1 MILQNLE
8 FSFIEPFLFGAFGT
22 EIFLTTAIML
32 LLVWILIFQNRKG
45 LGYLT
50 MSSSTVWIATL
61 ILLLAL
67 YITAKSSFVSYHWYP
82 LNGTLALDPFSYT
95 IRIII
100 LGLGILFFC
109 VSSHYMKNS
118 FSGVNEFCC
127 LILLAILSLVVL
139 VSVNDFICLFLCI
152 ELQGLSFYVLA
163 CFRKNSDYSIE
174 AGIKYFITGAIASCF
189 MLFGIS
195 LIYGISGSINF
206 LELKQLFSSFG
217 QPSISEAFS
226 GAHTPFVGLNL
237 GLAFLFSAL
246 LFKLGAAPF
255 HFWVADVYEGAPS
268 NVTAFFVLVPKIALI
283 AIIIRLLFDVFEPV
297 SYIWQPILLQCATL
311 SVIIGTFGAIYQ
323 RRIKRLL
330 AYSTI
335 GHNGF
340 LILALTSPYQQSVE
354 AMIVYVVVYVLTSA
368 CIFVFVLNVRER
380 GCLNENP
387 TFYEA
392 CGVIKTNPLIGLSL
406 SLPLFSLAGI
416 PPLVGFVAKYQI
428 FAAAIQQGFIIIP
441 TVLII
446 TSVIGCF
453 YYIRLTKVN
462 FFEHGH
468 FVWNDSLN
476 RTSSILLGFCCVSL
490 FLLTFLPNFFIIF
503 S

>member
-1 MILQNLE
+1 MVLQNLE
-8 FSFIEPFLFGAFGT
+8 FSYIEPFLLAAFGS
-22 EIFLTTAIML
+22 EIFLTTSLML
-32 LLVWILIFQNRKG
+32 LLVWVLISQNRKG
-45 LGYLT
+45 LGFLT
-50 MSSSTVWIATL
+50 FSSSTIWTSTL
-61 ILLLAL
+61 ILTLTL
-67 YITAKSSFVSYHWYP
+67 YIASSSSFVSYHWYP
-82 LNGTLALDPFSYT
+82 LNGTLSIDPFSYT
-95 IRIII
+95 IRIAI
-100 LGLGILFFC
+100 LSIGILFFC

-127 LILLAILSLVVL
+127 LILLSILSLIIL
-139 VSVNDFICLFLCI
+139 VCVNDFICLFLCI
-152 ELQGLSFYVLA
+152 ELQGLSFYVLS

-206 LELKQLFSSFG
+206 LELKQIFSSLP
-217 QPSISEAFS
+217 QPSLSEAFS
-226 GAHTPFVGLNL
+226 GSYTPFVGLNL

-268 NVTAFFVLVPKIALI
+268 NVTAFFVLVPKIAI
-283 AIIIRLLFDVFEPV
+283 VVIIIRLLFDVFEPV

-340 LILALTSPYQQSVE
+340 LILALTSPFQQSIQ
-354 AMIVYVVVYVLTSA
+354 AMVVYVVVYVLTSA

-380 GCLNENP
+380 GSLTENP

-392 CGVIKTNPLIGLSL
+392 CGVIKTNPLIGLAI

-416 PPLVGFVAKYQI
+416 PPLVGFIAKYQI
-428 FAAAIQQGFIIIP
+428 FAAAIQQGFVIIP

-446 TSVIGCF
+446 TSVIGCY

-462 FFEHGH
+462 FFESGH
-468 FVWNDSLN
+468 FVWNVSLD
-476 RTSSILLGFCCVSL
+476 RVSSIVLGFCCVSL
-490 FLLTFLPNFFIIF
+490 FLLTFLPNFFIVF